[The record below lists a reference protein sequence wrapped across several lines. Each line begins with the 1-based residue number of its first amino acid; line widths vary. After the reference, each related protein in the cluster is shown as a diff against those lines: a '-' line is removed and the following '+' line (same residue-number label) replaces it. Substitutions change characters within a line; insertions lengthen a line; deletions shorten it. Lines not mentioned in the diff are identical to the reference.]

1 MRVFGWIALALL
13 LTPSPSRQAEG
24 PAAEGGESLHYSV
37 EWRFVHAGDVRLRW
51 TPGAEGIQA
60 RLQLQ
65 SAGLVSMLYRVDDLY
80 TAHLASNLCA
90 VSSTLVANEGSRSR
104 ETKITYGTE
113 RGKAVYIERDLKKNS
128 TVASLET
135 DVPACVHEIVGALY
149 HLRRLRLAPGRSADI
164 ALTDGKKSAM
174 VRVEA
179 QQAETVSTPA
189 GAFKTVRYEASVF
202 NGVIY
207 RRPGRLHIWLTD
219 DDRRLPVQIRAR
231 MQFYIGSI
239 TLQLEKAEAL

>member
-1 MRVFGWIALALL
+1 
-13 LTPSPSRQAEG
+13 
-24 PAAEGGESLHYSV
+24 V

-51 TPGAEGIQA
+51 TPDADGYQA

-80 TAHLASNLCA
+80 TAQLTSSLCA
-90 VSSTLVANEGSRSR
+90 VTSTLVANEGSRSR
-104 ETKITYGTE
+104 ETKIAYGSE
-113 RGKAVYIERDLKKNS
+113 RGKATYVERDLRKNT
-128 TVASLET
+128 TVASIET

-149 HLRRLRLAPGRSADI
+149 HLRGLRLAAGRSTAI
-164 ALTDGKKSAM
+164 PLTDGKKSAL

-189 GAFKTVRYEASVF
+189 GMFKTVRYEASIF

-207 RRPGRLHIWLTD
+207 RRPGRLHVWLTD
-219 DDRRLPVQIRAR
+219 DDRRLPVQIRVR

-239 TLQLEKAEAL
+239 TLQLDKVEAS